1 MDGYEHYDLQ
11 DEDPYLI
18 EGSTCLKNLLGITN
32 TAELNEAEAAI
43 SAAAMAELIAR
54 PVAPTFGLKHLCE
67 IHFRLFGDVY
77 DWAGHLRS
85 TEISKGGMLF
95 LPYGVIPQVAGEL
108 FSELHAEDLL
118 RGLPKEEFAFRAAYY
133 LGRINMVHP
142 FREGNGRTQRIFLDQ
157 LAELSDYAFEWSAV
171 SGEQMAIACRSARQK
186 LPDYSRLER
195 LLALNIVHL
204 A

>member
-43 SAAAMAELIAR
+43 SGAAMAELIER
-54 PVAPTFGLKHLCE
+54 PVAPTFDLMHLCE

-95 LPYGVIPQVAGEL
+95 LPYGVIPQVAGES

-118 RGLPKEEFAFRAAYY
+118 RGLSKEEFAFRAATRQWDVCRNVR
-133 LGRINMVHP
+133 LPVANFAWVLICQRATV
-142 FREGNGRTQRIFLDQ
+142 ESVSNG
-157 LAELSDYAFEWSAV
+157 
-171 SGEQMAIACRSARQK
+171 
-186 LPDYSRLER
+186 
-195 LLALNIVHL
+195 
-204 A
+204 